1 MDQVKFVEGT
11 LEKIQGFPQVLR
23 TLGWGGGEGGSSQY
37 MGGAWGA

>member
-23 TLGWGGGEGGSSQY
+23 TLGGGGGGGSSKY

>member
-23 TLGWGGGEGGSSQY
+23 TLGGGSSKF

>member
-23 TLGWGGGEGGSSQY
+23 TLGGGGGSSKNK
-37 MGGAWGA
+37 GGAGGA